1 MQTTRT
7 KQVIWDPAGSNR
19 FIIGGGSDLR
29 LMEWEHTPSSSRF
42 NTVAACT
49 DLGQVRSFAWS
60 PHASYPDLVAL
71 GTYAGKV
78 LLLRLDSSPSAS
90 SKSNHGGHSALQINL
105 RHSRPCNVVTF
116 SQDRPRLVAVGL
128 EKGRGES
135 LLIYD
140 IEQSAQALD
149 SGKDKPSTSSH
160 RRSQHGTQR
169 SRGNSPSRSSSA
181 NGNSSAGLIE
191 PSPLLSLG
199 PSESVSAAGFLYADS
214 AVSATSPPVVAG
226 MSGKWLRVYDL
237 RSPTAPIASW
247 GSRAALSIS
256 PNPSQGNQFVSAGD
270 DGVIRLWDMRKPMD
284 ALLSWSEIDAG
295 ALSSRQRS
303 SVQPRGIVEM
313 EWNLSKAGELTTLE
327 RESHTLRVWDLL
339 DGPSAVQMQHKQ
351 NAGVLGMEGNM
362 NTNEQG
368 STPGSES
375 IQMPV
380 LFDDRRPK
388 AFAAPLTSFTYA
400 ISPLHPKRTQFLGIS
415 RDTAT
420 PGNSGHRLEVIEMP
434 RIPHAAF
441 LEDGMLLSSDAGLE
455 CVRMGPAPVG
465 SRRGSLAA
473 DDDEDEDS
481 PTRKVNALLD
491 RGRSLSLSS
500 IVKVIDRNQT
510 PRPGGPKE
518 APLQTSGGSVTPR
531 GASRTREAA
540 QKLASELAT
549 NIDNLEGLRSD
560 VSMLYRERL
569 ARGYGSN
576 PMKNASLAESS
587 SLGEFWTWIARAE
600 ALSHDGLI
608 QDYDFRY
615 RGVMSILSGFPSSS
629 AAAANPG
636 SPGSSPTQHTAQRK
650 LQTHAANTS
659 SRSIYSEFHRSLRE
673 RREEHSPSSSSRGKA
688 PVTAAAFVA
697 ASGLL
702 VSRRKL
708 DAMSPI
714 SSSSFS
720 SQRKLATQV
729 CGTDWE
735 REAGEVCAAYDKHGD
750 HEKAARHAFFS
761 GHLESA
767 IGYLQGC
774 KAYTRRPRLTDE
786 KLRLLAPLLAA
797 FIAQKST
804 NGSEGAFADLCR
816 TLSSDAYKPW
826 VRGNFFLQNT
836 SICVWWLMPAPR
848 ASLLVALFA
857 YMASG
862 EEWREVV
869 EETGLPLKDRVAIA
883 LRFLPDN
890 ELLSFVQGLAKEART
905 TADLEAVVLFGL
917 RDAEGI
923 SLLSSYID
931 RTSDLQTVAIAA
943 AFISPGILRNDLQ
956 LRRWIEGYRSHL
968 DRLQLYAARAVFDG
982 ARGRRARASIEQDRV
997 GGRTNEANEV
1007 ESALR
1012 KLAPP
1017 QIVIRCQFCAT
1028 NLGPFIGLST
1038 GENEGRSRTAPVG
1051 VKSTLC
1057 PSCSKGLPACAVC
1070 LKKPN
1075 LHSIPTDISSS
1086 LCWCQK
1092 CRHGGH
1098 TNHMLEW
1105 FERSVVCPV
1114 ADCDCE
1120 CRAGDESD

>member
-7 KQVIWDPAGSNR
+7 KQVMWDPAGSNR
-19 FIIGGGSDLR
+19 FIVGGGSDLR
-29 LMEWEHTPSSSRF
+29 LMQWEHTPSSSRF

-49 DLGQVRSFAWS
+49 DLGQVRSFAWL

-90 SKSNHGGHSALQINL
+90 SKLNNSGHSALQINL

-149 SGKDKPSTSSH
+149 SGKDNPSTSSH
-160 RRSQHGTQR
+160 RRSQYGTQR
-169 SRGNSPSRSSSA
+169 SRGNSPSKSSSA
-181 NGNSSAGLIE
+181 NGNSSGGLVE

-214 AVSATSPPVVAG
+214 AISATSPPVVAG

-247 GSRAALSIS
+247 GSRAALAIS

-303 SVQPRGIVEM
+303 SVQPRGIVEL

-351 NAGVLGMEGNM
+351 NVGVLGMEGNM

-380 LFDDRRPK
+380 LFEDRRPK

-434 RIPHAAF
+434 RIPQAAF
-441 LEDGMLLSSDAGLE
+441 LEDGVLLSSDAGLE

-473 DDDEDEDS
+473 DDDEDEES
-481 PTRKVNALLD
+481 PTRKVKAVLD

-500 IVKVIDRNQT
+500 IVKPIDRNQT

-518 APLQTSGGSVTPR
+518 ALLQASGGSVTPR
-531 GASRTREAA
+531 GVSRTREAA

-587 SLGEFWTWIARAE
+587 SLSEFWTWIARAE

-636 SPGSSPTQHTAQRK
+636 SPASSPTQHTAQSK

-673 RREEHSPSSSSRGKA
+673 RREEHSPSSSSRGKT

-735 REAGEVCAAYDKHGD
+735 REAGEVCAAYDKQGD

-761 GHLESA
+761 GHLEGA

-774 KAYTRRPRLTDE
+774 KDE

-804 NGSEGAFADLCR
+804 NRSEGAFADLCR

-826 VRGNFFLQNT
+826 VR
-836 SICVWWLMPAPR
+836 
-848 ASLLVALFA
+848 ALFA

-862 EEWREVV
+862 GEWRELV

-883 LRFLPDN
+883 LRFLPEN
-890 ELLSFVQGLAKEART
+890 ELLSFVQGLAKEARA

-943 AFISPGILRNDLQ
+943 SFISPGILRNHLQ

-982 ARGRRARASIEQDRV
+982 ARGRRARASIEQDRI

-1007 ESALR
+1007 ESTLR
-1012 KLAPP
+1012 NLASP

-1038 GENEGRSRTAPVG
+1038 GENEGRSRAASGPVG

-1075 LHSIPTDISSS
+1075 LHSIPMDISSS

-1098 TNHMLEW
+1098 TNHILDW

>member
-19 FIIGGGSDLR
+19 FIVGGGSDLR
-29 LMEWEHTPSSSRF
+29 LMEWEHTPSTSRF

-60 PHASYPDLVAL
+60 PYASYPDLVAL

-78 LLLRLDSSPSAS
+78 LLLRLNSSPLAS
-90 SKSNHGGHSALQINL
+90 SKSNNSSNHSALQINRSL
-105 RHSRPCNVVTF
+105 IMLRRTVRHSRPCNVVTF
-116 SQDRPRLVAVGL
+116 SQDRPALVAVGL

-140 IEQSAQALD
+140 IEQSARALD
-149 SGKDKPSTSSH
+149 SGKDTPSTSTH
-160 RRSQHGTQR
+160 RRSRYGNQCD
-169 SRGNSPSRSSSA
+169 RGASPSRSFSA
-181 NGNSSAGLIE
+181 NGNSSGGLVE
-191 PSPLLSLG
+191 PTPLLSLG
-199 PSESVSAAGFLYADS
+199 PSESVSAAAFLYADS
-214 AVSATSPPVVAG
+214 AVSATSPPVVAA

-237 RSPTAPIASW
+237 RSPAAPIASW
-247 GSRAALSIS
+247 GSRAASALS

-270 DGVIRLWDMRKPMD
+270 DGVIRLWDMRKPVD

-303 SVQPRGIVEM
+303 TVQLRGIVEM
-313 EWNLSKAGELTTLE
+313 EWNFCKSGELTTLE

-339 DGPSAVQMQHKQ
+339 DGPSAIQMQHKQ

-362 NTNEQG
+362 DSSEQG
-368 STPGSES
+368 SAPGSES

-380 LFDDRRPK
+380 LFNDRRPK

-400 ISPLHPKRTQFLGIS
+400 ISPLHPNRTQFLGIS

-420 PGNSGHRLEVIEMP
+420 PGNSGHRLEVIAMP

-441 LEDGMLLSSDAGLE
+441 LEDGMLLSGDDGLE
-455 CVRMGPAPVG
+455 CVRMGPPTAG
-465 SRRGSLAA
+465 SRRGSVAA
-473 DDDEDEDS
+473 DDEDDDDS
-481 PTRKVNALLD
+481 PTRKTKALLD
-491 RGRSLSLSS
+491 RGRNLSLSS
-500 IVKVIDRNQT
+500 IVKAVNRNQT
-510 PRPGGPKE
+510 PRPGGTNV
-518 APLQTSGGSVTPR
+518 ALLQTSGGSVTPR
-531 GASRTREAA
+531 GSSKTRDAA
-540 QKLASELAT
+540 QKLASELAN

-560 VSMLYRERL
+560 VSVLYRERL

-576 PMKNASLAESS
+576 PMTNASIAESP
-587 SLGEFWTWIARAE
+587 SLSEFWTWIARAE
-600 ALSHDGLI
+600 ALAHDGLI

-629 AAAANPG
+629 AAAANPKPP
-636 SPGSSPTQHTAQRK
+636 SSSPSQHTTQSK

-673 RREEHSPSSSSRGKA
+673 RREEHSPSSSSRENA

-702 VSRRKL
+702 MSRRKL

-735 REAGEVCAAYDKHGD
+735 REAGKVCTTYDKQGD

-761 GHLESA
+761 GHLETA
-767 IGYLQGC
+767 IGYLQAC
-774 KAYTRRPRLTDE
+774 KDE

-797 FIAQKST
+797 FST

-816 TLSSDAYKPW
+816 TLSSDAHKPW
-826 VRGNFFLQNT
+826 VR
-836 SICVWWLMPAPR
+836 
-848 ASLLVALFA
+848 ALFA

-862 EEWREVV
+862 GEWRELV
-869 EETGLPLKDRVAIA
+869 EETGLSLKDRVAIA

-890 ELLSFVQGLAKEART
+890 ELLSFVQGLAKEARA

-943 AFISPGILRNDLQ
+943 AFISPGVLRNDLQ

-968 DRLQLYAARAVFDG
+968 DRLQLYAARAVFDS
-982 ARGRRARASIEQDRV
+982 ARGRRARASIEEARA
-997 GGRTNEANEV
+997 GGRTSEANEV
-1007 ESALR
+1007 ENALR

-1028 NLGPFIGLST
+1028 NLGPHIGLST
-1038 GENEGRSRTAPVG
+1038 AENQMGEGRARAGPVG
-1051 VKSTLC
+1051 VKTTLC

-1070 LKKPN
+1070 LKRPN
-1075 LHSIPTDISSS
+1075 LHSIPTDVSSS

-1098 TNHMLEW
+1098 TNHILEW
-1105 FERSVVCPV
+1105 FERSAVCPV
-1114 ADCDCE
+1114 ADCDCQ
-1120 CRAGDESD
+1120 CRAGEESE